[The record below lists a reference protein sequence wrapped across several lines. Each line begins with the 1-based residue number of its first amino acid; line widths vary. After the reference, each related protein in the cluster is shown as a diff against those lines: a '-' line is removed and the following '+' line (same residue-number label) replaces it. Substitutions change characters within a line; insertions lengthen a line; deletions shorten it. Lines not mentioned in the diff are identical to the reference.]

1 MRVLGP
7 RDPLGARAIQRIG
20 VAGPAGSGKSTLA
33 RTLGERLGL
42 PYVEFESFFHGPGW
56 TVRET
61 WQADVLEH
69 LDGAAWSIEWQ
80 GEQVRERMTARLDVL
95 VWLDH
100 PRALTMARVVKR
112 TLLRRLGRGSKIAG
126 GNVEG
131 PLRTFFTDRD
141 HIVKIAWRYHPILR
155 ARVRKV
161 VDEDRYPGL
170 VVVRLRGQGQV
181 DAWLRGP
188 VAALVGGC

>member
-1 MRVLGP
+1 MTRVLGP
-7 RDPLGARAIQRIG
+7 HDALDGPVRRIA

-33 RTLGERLGL
+33 RTLGERLGV

-61 WQADVLEH
+61 WQADVLAH
-69 LDGAAWSIEWQ
+69 LAGDAWAIEWQ
-80 GEQVRERMTARLDVL
+80 GEPVRERMTARLDVL

-100 PRALTMARVVKR
+100 PRALTTTRVVLR
-112 TLLRRLGRGSKIAG
+112 TLKRRAGRGSKIPG

-141 HIVKIAWRYHPILR
+141 HIVRVSWRYHPILR
-155 ARVRKV
+155 ARVRRTI
-161 VDEDRYPGL
+161 DENRHPGL
-170 VVVRLRGQGQV
+170 VVVRLRGQRQV
-181 DAWLRGP
+181 DSWLRGP
-188 VAALVGGC
+188 VSALAGGC

>member
-7 RDPLGARAIQRIG
+7 RDPLGAQRIRRIA

-33 RTLGERLGL
+33 RTLGERLGV

-69 LDGAAWSIEWQ
+69 LDGDAWSIEWQ
-80 GEQVRERMTARLDVL
+80 GEEVRERMTGRLDVL

-112 TLLRRLGRGSKIAG
+112 TLLRRIGRGSKIPG

-131 PLRTFFTDRD
+131 PLHTFFTDRG
-141 HIVKIAWRYHPILR
+141 HIVKIAWRYHPIQR

-161 VDEDRYPGL
+161 VDENRYSGL
-170 VVVRLRGQGQV
+170 LVVRLRGQRQV

>member
-7 RDPLGARAIQRIG
+7 RDSLGARPIRRIA
-20 VAGPAGSGKSTLA
+20 VAGSAGSGKSTLA
-33 RTLGERLGL
+33 RSLGERLCV

-61 WQADVLEH
+61 WQADVLDH
-69 LDGAAWSIEWQ
+69 LDGDVWAIEWQ
-80 GEQVRERMTARLDVL
+80 GEAVRERMTARLDVL

-100 PRALTMARVVKR
+100 PRALTMARVVRR
-112 TLLRRLGRGSKIAG
+112 TLARRVGRGSKIAG

-131 PLRTFFTDRD
+131 PLRTFFSDRE
-141 HIVKIAWRYHPILR
+141 HIVRVAWRYHPILR

-161 VDEDRYPGL
+161 IDENRYPDL
-170 VVVRLRGQGQV
+170 VVVRLRGQRRV
-181 DAWLRGP
+181 DRWLRGP
-188 VAALVGGC
+188 VSALVGGC